1 MIKNLFA
8 KFIAER
14 LEDILKKKG
23 YLFFDG
29 NKKYNL
35 NIIGIRNDSHDSTK
49 FDDTLLLIYRSKS
62 LDWEVKSYEVT
73 TEPGPAILRKPIN
86 QKGTAVLVP
95 GQYRGTYKIDTHGS
109 KNRHTALCQ
118 RLGKVKVYRDTDKD
132 SKPETTGV
140 IEEGMFGIN
149 IHRHARLG
157 EKEYVGGSSAG
168 CQVFK
173 DSKQFAEFMELCN
186 TSADFFDNSFTYTL
200 ITEEDLY

>member
-8 KFIAER
+8 KFIAEKFG
-14 LEDILKKKG
+14 DILKKKG

-49 FDDTLLLIYRSKS
+49 FDDTLLLIYRNKS

-86 QKGTAVLVP
+86 QKGTAILVP

-132 SKPETTGV
+132 SKPETTGT

-186 TSADFFDNSFTYTL
+186 ISADFFDNSFTYTL